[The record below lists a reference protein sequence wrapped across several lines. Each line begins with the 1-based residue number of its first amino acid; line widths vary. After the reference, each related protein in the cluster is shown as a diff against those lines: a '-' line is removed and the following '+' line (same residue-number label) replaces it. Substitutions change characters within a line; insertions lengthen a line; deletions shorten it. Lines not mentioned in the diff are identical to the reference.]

1 MAKQAPSKQ
10 AKQAKT
16 PAAQSA
22 EDLRTSLAAKEA
34 DLIGYKRGLAAGELK
49 NNRVIHATR
58 KDIARIKTAL
68 TMEKI
73 SKEGEK

>member
-1 MAKQAPSKQ
+1 MATKATAKQTKAP
-10 AKQAKT
+10 T
-16 PAAQSA
+16 AQSA
-22 EDLRTSLAAKEA
+22 EDLRAALATKEA
-34 DLIGYKRGLAAGELK
+34 DLLGYRRGLAAGELK

-68 TMEKI
+68 TMDKI

>member
-1 MAKQAPSKQ
+1 MATKATAKQTE
-10 AKQAKT
+10 T

-22 EDLRTSLAAKEA
+22 EELRAALAAKEA
-34 DLIGYKRGLAAGELK
+34 DLLGYRRGLAAGELK

-68 TMEKI
+68 RIDKI
-73 SKEGEK
+73 GKEGEK